1 MVRPEMQ
8 RYALDWIKCEEK
20 RTQIAFE
27 HAERRA
33 GVKAEELENLR
44 SKMELLGY
52 FGELVKG
59 DFNGY
64 QAD

>member
-1 MVRPEMQ
+1 MVRPEMRQ
-8 RYALDWIKCEEK
+8 YAINWIEREEK
-20 RTQIAFE
+20 KTQIAFA

-52 FGELVKG
+52 FGELVRG
-59 DFNGY
+59 DFDGY